1 MTPMN
6 WKWREREPSLDELL
20 DDEMM
25 VRVVRSTGIDSVEFK
40 RRLAD
45 IAHRVGSGTSRA
57 GEDCCQTA

>member
-25 VRVVRSTGIDSVEFK
+25 VRVMRSTGIDSVELK

-45 IAHRVGSGTSRA
+45 LAHRLGGPSRA
-57 GEDCCQTA
+57 GEDCCQSA

>member
-1 MTPMN
+1 MD

-45 IAHRVGSGTSRA
+45 IAHRVVGGGCRT